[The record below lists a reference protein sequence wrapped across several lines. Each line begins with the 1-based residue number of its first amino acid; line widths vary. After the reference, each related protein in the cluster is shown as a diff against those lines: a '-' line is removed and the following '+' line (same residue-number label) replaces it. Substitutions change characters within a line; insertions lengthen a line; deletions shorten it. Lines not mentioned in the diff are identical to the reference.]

1 MSWETG
7 KQKLHRE
14 FKNINQ
20 ELLEKEGYLEES
32 EAKILLYKFLKFLV
46 LFKRIMISM
55 VVQLVLVLY
64 LHLVLLALALLE
76 IIILVILTIII

>member
-32 EAKILLYKFLKFLV
+32 EAKILLYKFLKENPSFASE
-46 LFKRIMISM
+46 LFTGVKLFPFQHMAIKASGAVECPKASLRLFSRS
-55 VVQLVLVLY
+55 
-64 LHLVLLALALLE
+64 
-76 IIILVILTIII
+76 